1 MRRAVVVVWLLL
13 ALALGYTVWGM
24 FHPEGGVDPFET
36 TVPPAT

>member
-24 FHPEGGVDPFET
+24 VHQEGVVERFET